1 MKVIVDRSVES
12 VVSLLRRLDHLSKG
26 DLGDLGLVADDLE
39 NTVEEDFYNF
49 LNWVKSGNCPPQDY
63 TFEETGISGKTFL
76 CQNHLTTTPFFDKP
90 FHRIFSLINMF
101 VKLFKIYFNNKIV
114 NVAIY
119 NQFADE

>member
-63 TFEETGISGKTFL
+63 TFEETGISGNTF
-76 CQNHLTTTPFFDKP
+76 CQDHLATRTLLFGIPLPFLLYCF
-90 FHRIFSLINMF
+90 I
-101 VKLFKIYFNNKIV
+101 KLFKIYILIPK
-114 NVAIY
+114 
-119 NQFADE
+119 E